1 MDAMNLQKNI
11 DVFLSI
17 ATTNPIDRREKEV
30 LFDFFAEE
38 KPEVQKYT
46 IYKEDQ
52 SYFFENDK
60 LINCERGLAMK
71 NMNIAYRFDGHSVT
85 MQELPEM
92 LICFG
97 GGSNRPP
104 RRGDRGTSTN
114 NNNNNNNNS

>member
-1 MDAMNLQKNI
+1 MNAMNLQKNI
-11 DVFLSI
+11 DLFLSV
-17 ATTNPIDRREKEV
+17 ATTNPIDGRERGV

-60 LINCERGLAMK
+60 LINCERCLAVK
-71 NMNIAYRFDGHSVT
+71 NMNIAYRFDGHSIT

-104 RRGDRGTSTN
+104 RRGGGGTSTN
-114 NNNNNNNNS
+114 NNNNNNNG